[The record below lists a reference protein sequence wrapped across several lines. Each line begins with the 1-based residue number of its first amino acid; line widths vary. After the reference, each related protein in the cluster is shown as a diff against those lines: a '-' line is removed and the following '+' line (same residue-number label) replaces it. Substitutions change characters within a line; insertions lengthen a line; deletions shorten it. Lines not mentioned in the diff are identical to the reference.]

1 MVNHPFAGHS
11 SSPSLST
18 SRSRSPARPAPRP
31 PALPPQDALRALLHT
46 LLHVTLQDGR
56 VLTGHLIAVDARASL
71 LLSSVRETR
80 VLPPTDVGANVAKYY
95 PFSRS
100 EGGVSVGI
108 GAGLGAGISGARG
121 DVGGPQGPQ
130 EEGFVREREL
140 ASVLVPMRHVVAV
153 EMGDEDADAWGR
165 FAGVRFEGGVAVP
178 PQQVAA
184 GVA

>member
-18 SRSRSPARPAPRP
+18 SRSRSPVRPAPRP
-31 PALPPQDALRALLHT
+31 AALPPQDALRALLHT
-46 LLHVTLQDGR
+46 LLHVTLHDGR

-95 PFSRS
+95 PFSRT

-121 DVGGPQGPQ
+121 DVGGPQRA

-153 EMGDEDADAWGR
+153 EMGEEDADAWGR
-165 FAGVRFEGGVAVP
+165 FAGVRFERGVAVP
-178 PQQVAA
+178 PQHVAA